1 MTSKTTK
8 RALISS
14 ALAIVLCLAM
24 LIGTTFAWFTDT
36 ASTGVNKIQAGNL
49 HVAIQDKAGSSIENL
64 EWHAADN
71 RAQDNILWEPGATY
85 TLTPFKIANT
95 GNLALKY
102 KLVVTGLDGD
112 AKLLKVIKFSY
123 ELGNAAL
130 DLNKEGHLAA
140 GASTDMITVSATMD
154 KAAGNEYMDK
164 TLEGVTI
171 TVYATQDTVEYDST
185 DNQYDE
191 NATYP
196 AVNQTELTALLNDG
210 KVVALGKD
218 IAPTETIIVS
228 GENAKSTLDLNGKKM
243 ANDADIY
250 SEEKYTWSLVS
261 VRSGADLTITGNGTF
276 AAKENDCFPVD
287 VQDGSTVTIKNGTF
301 IGNIDAVYVYEG
313 TAIIEGGFFS
323 VQQKYQQAGKENEF
337 VLNCYDANYK
347 NGTAKITVTGGTFV
361 NFNPADCQAE
371 GAHTNFV
378 ADGYK
383 VVSETQA
390 NGDIWYTVVPE

>member
-8 RALISS
+8 QALISS

-123 ELGNAAL
+123 TINGEAL

-154 KAAGNEYMDK
+154 KAAGNEYMNEK
-164 TLEGVTI
+164 LTGVTI
-171 TVYATQDTVEYDST
+171 TVYATQDTVEKDSIS
-185 DNQYDE
+185 DQYDKY
-191 NATYP
+191 ATYP
-196 AVNQTELTALLNDG
+196 VSDYSTLKEKFG
-210 KVVALGKD
+210 
-218 IAPTETIIVS
+218 VS
-228 GENAKSTLDLNGKKM
+228 GVYNVTEDVNVEDTLALTGFNALTLNATGKTISNK
-243 ANDADIY
+243 DDIWN
-250 SEEKYTWSLVS
+250 EATGAWSLVS
-261 VRSGADLTITGNGTF
+261 AREHSTLTITGGTF
-276 AAKENDCFPVD
+276 EAKENDCFAVD
-287 VQDGSTVTIKNGTF
+287 VQDSATVTIEDGTF
-301 IGNIDAVYVYEG
+301 VSNVHALYVLKG
-313 TAIIEGGFFS
+313 TAYIKGGFFS
-323 VQQKYQQAGKENEF
+323 VQQKYPDPAKANEF
-337 VLNCYDANYK
+337 VLNCLDANYK
-347 NGTAKITVTGGTFV
+347 NGTAKIIVTGGTFV
-361 NFNPADCQAE
+361 NFNPADCWAE
-371 GAHTNFV
+371 GEHTNFV

-383 VVSETQA
+383 VVSETKG
-390 NGDIWYTVVPE
+390 NDTWYTVVPE